1 MFTHSALFVSEMR
14 YEKEIVDV
22 LAKAGN
28 NGLSVK
34 KIARHV
40 FNASNSFFEV
50 LDFSEVHQQ
59 VQRCLLRNRRSCCD
73 SKIPYISFAL
83 YCKKTRT
90 CCCGIHSRRKNAFF
104 PPSEI
109 IVGNSGMSCAGK
121 GVYERFLSCKAYV
134 FRSANT
140 HYG

>member
-1 MFTHSALFVSEMR
+1 MR

-59 VQRCLLRNRRSCCD
+59 VQRCLLRN
-73 SKIPYISFAL
+73 SK
-83 YCKKTRT
+83 KKGSLFIRMKKRGAYRLNPQAVKFELFQSPLSSEKEKEEETRYDT
-90 CCCGIHSRRKNAFF
+90 DQS
-104 PPSEI
+104 
-109 IVGNSGMSCAGK
+109 
-121 GVYERFLSCKAYV
+121 LSL
-134 FRSANT
+134 FDEL
-140 HYG
+140 